1 MSSPGPDGR
10 NRYLRSCGAALLLL
24 CTLTAGPTRAL
35 PDDQDQPIH
44 ITADKAV
51 RDEKQGFTVYSGN
64 VQMNQGSMEIKAD
77 ELTIYHVGEE
87 VNKIVA
93 EGEPAKLW
101 QQPELDKG
109 VVHARALLIEYFRNE
124 ERVHLETNAHVDQ
137 DGSIVT
143 GDSIDYFITEQLI
156 KADSDETQ
164 EGNRV
169 QVVIP
174 PSAQQETSTPG
185 AGGQSVEVAAEAKA
199 QPAAPTPADSAPAG
213 TGTAPGNAQ
222 PEGDVSG
229 PTDSE

>member
-1 MSSPGPDGR
+1 MSSPGPEGR

-24 CTLTAGPTRAL
+24 CTLTAGPARAL
-35 PDDQDQPIH
+35 PNDQDQPIH

-51 RDEKQGFTVYSGN
+51 RDEKQGFTVYSGS

-77 ELTIYHVGEE
+77 KLTIYHVDEE

-93 EGEPAKLW
+93 EGKPAKLW

-109 VVHARALLIEYFRNE
+109 VVHARALVIEYFRNE

-137 DGSIVT
+137 EGSIVT

-174 PSAQQETSTPG
+174 PSVEQDTPP
-185 AGGQSVEVAAEAKA
+185 AASAPPAADVPANKA
-199 QPAAPTPADSAPAG
+199 QPETTSPTGSAPAG
-213 TGTAPGNAQ
+213 TGTASGNAQ

>member
-1 MSSPGPDGR
+1 MSSPDPDGR
-10 NRYLRSCGAALLLL
+10 YRHPGSCGAALLLL
-24 CTLTAGPTRAL
+24 CTLIAGPALAL

-51 RDEKQGFTVYSGN
+51 RDEKQGFTVYSGS

-77 ELTIYHVGEE
+77 KLTIYHVDEDAD
-87 VNKIVA
+87 KIVA
-93 EGEPAKLW
+93 EGEPAKMW

-109 VVHARALLIEYFRNE
+109 VVHARALVIEYFRDE
-124 ERVHLETNAHVDQ
+124 QRVHLETNAHVDQ
-137 DGSIVT
+137 EGSIVT

-174 PSAQQETSTPG
+174 PSTPQDATTPDTG
-185 AGGQSVEVAAEAKA
+185 AK
-199 QPAAPTPADSAPAG
+199 PADEAAQATAKPEATTATESAPAA
-213 TGTAPGNAQ
+213 TGTAPGTTQA
-222 PEGDVSG
+222 EGDVSG

>member
-1 MSSPGPDGR
+1 MSSPGPEGR
-10 NRYLRSCGAALLLL
+10 NRYLGSCGAALLLL
-24 CTLTAGPTRAL
+24 CTLIAGSAQAL

-77 ELTIYHVGEE
+77 KLTIYHVDEE
-87 VNKIVA
+87 ADKIVA
-93 EGEPAKLW
+93 EGEPAKMW

-109 VVHARALLIEYFRNE
+109 VVHARALVIEYFRDE

-143 GDSIDYFITEQLI
+143 GDSIDYFIAEQLI

-174 PSAQQETSTPG
+174 PSTQQETTAPG
-185 AGGQSVEVAAEAKA
+185 AGGQPVGDASEATA
-199 QPAAPTPADSAPAG
+199 QPEATTANESAPAG
-213 TGTAPGNAQ
+213 TGTAPDTAQ
-222 PEGDVSG
+222 AEGDVSG